1 MRVRGASGGRMWRLC
16 AKKVQKSLELSEIM
30 LNFAGMKRKDP
41 KDAWYVSGLNRL
53 TGQRDQLTGVTTH
66 EDAASRME
74 RYQIAAARQKY
85 PTYTRLRLER
95 AVAVQLTFNFQN

>member
-1 MRVRGASGGRMWRLC
+1 MWRIS
-16 AKKVQKSLELSEIM
+16 AKKVQKSLVMSER
-30 LNFAGMKRKDP
+30 LLTFAGMKRNP

-53 TGQRDQLTGVTTH
+53 TGQRDQLTGITTH

-95 AVAVQLTFNFQN
+95 AVAIQLTFNFQN

>member
-1 MRVRGASGGRMWRLC
+1 
-16 AKKVQKSLELSEIM
+16 
-30 LNFAGMKRKDP
+30 MKPKNP
-41 KDAWYVSGLNRL
+41 KDAWIVTGLNRL
-53 TGQRDQLTGVTTH
+53 TGQRDQLTGIITH

-95 AVAVQLTFNFQN
+95 AVAVQLTFIF

>member
-1 MRVRGASGGRMWRLC
+1 MAAKCKKSAEKFGSVENNAYLCRM
-16 AKKVQKSLELSEIM
+16 KTK
-30 LNFAGMKRKDP
+30 NP

-53 TGQRDQLTGVTTH
+53 TGQRDQLTGITTH
-66 EDAASRME
+66 EDAASRMA